1 MRFAS
6 ERGMNAPSITASTPI
21 RLFLNPNARDGA
33 VDRLRD
39 AAHRAL
45 GDQAEVIETTSPED
59 STHEIHRV
67 CDEGGVVVAA
77 GGDGTVHGVINALM
91 TASSP
96 AVLGLAPMG
105 TSNNFCRDLQ
115 LPLDVDEALAV
126 VRDGVPTLIDLIRI
140 TFDGDVRYCATVATA
155 GNADRVI
162 DGLADQDKQSWGAW
176 CYLRAALP
184 VMTDLKC
191 YAVNVAI
198 EGGAAVSMQL
208 WNLIVANGRYA
219 GGGLDVAPRA
229 QFNDGLLD
237 LVLISEGEG
246 LELASLAS
254 NFLLGDYLEHDRVT
268 FHQAKRIDITSI
280 EEIRFI
286 ADGEPLSGHTFR
298 FEAIPGALTVLL
310 PPAIEGNEPFQAEQ
324 SEAIFPLPL

>member
-1 MRFAS
+1 
-6 ERGMNAPSITASTPI
+6 MNVPSITAATPI

-45 GDQAEVIETTSPED
+45 GDQAEVIETSSPDD
-59 STHEIHRV
+59 SIHEIHRV
-67 CDEGGVVVAA
+67 CDEGGIVVAA
-77 GGDGTVHGVINALM
+77 GGDGTVHAIINALM
-91 TASSP
+91 TASTP

-115 LPLDVDEALAV
+115 LPLDVDDALAV
-126 VRDGVPTLIDLIRI
+126 VREGAPTPIDLIRV

-162 DGLADQDKQSWGAW
+162 EGLEDQDKQSWGAW

-184 VMTDLKC
+184 VMTDLKG
-191 YAVNVAI
+191 YAVEVAI
-198 EGGAAVSMQL
+198 EGGIAVSMQL

-229 QFNDGLLD
+229 LFDDGLLD
-237 LVLISEGEG
+237 LVLIDEGVG
-246 LELASLAS
+246 LDLASLAS
-254 NFLLGDYLEHDRVT
+254 GFLLGDYLEHDRVT
-268 FHQAKRIDITSI
+268 FHQAKRIDITSA
-280 EEIRFI
+280 EKLRFI
-286 ADGEPLSGHTFR
+286 ADGEPLSGHAFR
-298 FEAIPGALTVLL
+298 FEAIPGALKVLL
-310 PPAIEGNEPFQAEQ
+310 PPAVESNDN
-324 SEAIFPLPL
+324 FPRPTTPK